1 MLRFLRPRANTFQWG
16 IVCLGFA
23 VFVVTAWRFGAPLY
37 WPLVGT
43 AVILWV
49 ALAAIA
55 RRLGPA
61 SDASYYEPG
70 LLTFVCTI
78 PVVTA
83 FVMLPAGSGV
93 DVLVTIPCALALW
106 IGQAVWALLR
116 YPAPQAPWAAERGT
130 WPRNVLRGLA
140 WGAAAAFIYSIIALL
155 LFALGEARGE
165 APPADYPSLPAL
177 VASYTAG
184 FLAAGLLVGLLRPL
198 ARFPLGAMLLGA
210 LGALCV
216 YGAVGIPVLGFPL
229 RPLHFFVGLAAA
241 LFIGPAFGLGFRN
254 DAS

>member
-1 MLRFLRPRANTFQWG
+1 MSRFRRSRANTFQWG

-23 VFVVTAWRFGAPLY
+23 IFVVTAWRFGAPLY

-43 AVILWV
+43 AVILWG

-61 SDASYYEPG
+61 KDATYYEPVIV
-70 LLTFVCTI
+70 TFVCTI
-78 PVVTA
+78 PVVAA
-83 FVMLPAGSGV
+83 FVMLPAGSGL
-93 DVLVTIPCALALW
+93 DVLVAIPCALALW
-106 IGQAVWALLR
+106 LGQAVWALLR
-116 YPAPQAPWAAERGT
+116 YPTPQAPWAAQRGA
-130 WPRNVLRGLA
+130 WLGNAFRGLA
-140 WGAAAAFIYSIIALL
+140 WGATATVIYSIIALL
-155 LFALGEARGE
+155 LFALGEARGK
-165 APPADYPSLPAL
+165 APPADFPSLSAI
-177 VASYTAG
+177 VVSYAAG
-184 FLAAGLLVGLLRPL
+184 FLTAGLLVGLLRPL

-216 YGAVGIPVLGFPL
+216 YGAVGVPVLGFPL
-229 RPLHFFVGLAAA
+229 RPAHFLVGLAAA